1 MFLSGIT
8 FGLTN
13 CSSLRNDP
21 ELSEYGMEME
31 TLLECT
37 QEMDKNTRKETKITF
52 GPEESVF
59 MEIDDTE
66 SSSDMGQENIGQKME
81 VKIKKSFSLRE
92 YFTIVLYNCF
102 LPFPNSLLTTT
113 TNSTNINLCNKLV
126 C

>member
-13 CSSLRNDP
+13 CSRMRNDP

-37 QEMDKNTRKETKITF
+37 QEMDKNTRKESKVIF

-59 MEIDDTE
+59 MEIVDTE
-66 SSSDMGQENIGQKME
+66 SSSDMGQENIGQNM
-81 VKIKKSFSLRE
+81 VTKIKRSFSLRA
-92 YFTIVLYNCF
+92 Y
-102 LPFPNSLLTTT
+102 LT
-113 TNSTNINLCNKLV
+113 SAL
-126 C
+126 

>member
-1 MFLSGIT
+1 MFISGIT
-8 FGLTN
+8 VGLTN
-13 CSSLRNDP
+13 CSCLRNDP
-21 ELSEYGMEME
+21 KLSEYGMEME
-31 TLLECT
+31 ALLECT

-92 YFTIVLYNCF
+92 YFTIVLYNVY
-102 LPFPNSLLTTT
+102 
-113 TNSTNINLCNKLV
+113 NKEV
-126 C
+126 